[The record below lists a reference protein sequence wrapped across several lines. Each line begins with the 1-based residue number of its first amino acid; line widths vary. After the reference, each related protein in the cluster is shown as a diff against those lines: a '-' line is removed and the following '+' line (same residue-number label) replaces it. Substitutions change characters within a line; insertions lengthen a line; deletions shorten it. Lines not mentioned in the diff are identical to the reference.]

1 MSKSAQ
7 SRALPLTITL
17 GSLLLLFCL
26 ALTTLWNIVLI
37 YNTLQLRQTV
47 GREVWGQW
55 VILGIGSFF
64 FVVII
69 VGITLFMVFM
79 SRQIITNQMQK
90 NFIDSVTHEL
100 KTPITSLRLY
110 VETLQRHRL
119 APEKQAEFL
128 GTMLQDLEYLDTLVS
143 HMLEGARAEYHKTL
157 ERETLA
163 LDRVIESSIQLIL
176 RRYQLNAGV
185 IHFEPSGL
193 SLETDP
199 HSLQLILVNLLDNAV
214 KYSPQPPDISIRIST
229 LASRSGTAPERLRL
243 QIHDQGSGIPAAE
256 QRRIFNRFYRGIWAG
271 QIQGSGLGLFIVR
284 ETVRSLGGSIA
295 VESPGKD
302 QGSTFSVELPL
313 YTGQNSEAERAEH
326 TRP

>member
-1 MSKSAQ
+1 MRKSPQ

-37 YNTLQLRQTV
+37 YNTLQLRQTI

-143 HMLEGARAEYHKTL
+143 HMLEGARAEYQPPRRP
-157 ERETLA
+157 EA
-163 LDRVIESSIQLIL
+163 LDLDAVVQSSIQLIL
-176 RRYQLNAGV
+176 RRYQLAAGV
-185 IHFEPSGL
+185 IAYTPSGL
-193 SLETDP
+193 SLESDP
-199 HSLQLILVNLLDNAV
+199 HSLQLVLVNLLDNAV
-214 KYSPQPPDISIRIST
+214 KYSPQPPEISIRVST
-229 LASRSGTAPERLRL
+229 LAGRHGQAQAFGRLRL
-243 QIHDQGSGIPAAE
+243 QVQDQGSGIPAAE
-256 QRRIFNRFYRGIWAG
+256 QRRIFNRFYRGSWAG

-284 ETVRSLGGSIA
+284 ETVKSLKGTIA

-313 YTGQNSEAERAEH
+313 GPGQGTETEA
-326 TRP
+326 TRR

>member
-1 MSKSAQ
+1 MRHKSPQ

-17 GSLLLLFCL
+17 GSVLLLFCL

-37 YNTLQLRQTV
+37 YNTLQLRQTI

-119 APEKQAEFL
+119 PPEKQAEFL

-143 HMLEGARAEYHKTL
+143 HMLEGARAEYHNSIDRKKV
-157 ERETLA
+157 A
-163 LDRVIESSIQLIL
+163 LDQVIQSSIQLIL
-176 RRYQLNAGV
+176 RRYQLDTGV
-185 IHFEPSGL
+185 IRFEPSGI

-214 KYSPQPPDISIRIST
+214 KYSPQPPEISVSVST
-229 LASRSGTAPERLRL
+229 LTGRNGNTAERLRL
-243 QIHDQGSGIPAAE
+243 QINDQGSGIPAAD
-256 QRRIFNRFYRGIWAG
+256 QRRIFNRFYRGSWAG

-284 ETVRSLGGSIA
+284 ETVRSLKGSIA

-302 QGSTFSVELPL
+302 LGSTFSVELPL
-313 YTGQNSEAERAEH
+313 YAGQNSEAEPTER
-326 TRP
+326 T

>member
-1 MSKSAQ
+1 MRKSPQ

-37 YNTLQLRQTV
+37 YNTLQLRQTI

-79 SRQIITNQMQK
+79 SRQIITNQLQK

-143 HMLEGARAEYHKTL
+143 HMLEGARAEYQPT
-157 ERETLA
+157 RQPETFA
-163 LDRVIESSIQLIL
+163 LDAVIESSIQLIL
-176 RRYQLNAGV
+176 RRYQLAASV
-185 IHFEPSGL
+185 IAYTPSGL
-193 SLETDP
+193 SLESDP
-199 HSLQLILVNLLDNAV
+199 HSLQLVLVNLLDNAV
-214 KYSPQPPDISIRIST
+214 KYSPQPPQIRISVST
-229 LASRSGTAPERLRL
+229 LAGRQGQAPERLCL
-243 QIHDQGSGIPAAE
+243 QIQDQGSGIPAAE
-256 QRRIFNRFYRGIWAG
+256 QRRIFNRFYRGSWAG

-284 ETVRSLGGSIA
+284 ETVRSLKGSIA

-302 QGSTFSVELPL
+302 QGSTFSVTLPL
-313 YTGQNSEAERAEH
+313 ISGQGAEA
-326 TRP
+326 